1 MHMFMSR
8 RVMRTERLTILV
20 TREQKRELVG
30 LAKQRRI
37 SVGELVRA
45 AVAAATRSVVT
56 PKSDEVEPTAEQTEA
71 LERAAEAAS
80 GSLKRAADA
89 LGRAETEL
97 ARTRAHF
104 DAKPGENRD
113 ADATPRALLQRM
125 SNEVAD
131 LAVDLREIDRRVA
144 QLEGAFAVV
153 LTGKELPKPPSP
165 R

>member
-1 MHMFMSR
+1 
-8 RVMRTERLTILV
+8 MRTERLTILV

-37 SVGELVRA
+37 SVGELVRV
-45 AVAAATRSVVT
+45 AVAAATRSVAT

-80 GSLKRAADA
+80 RSLERAAEA

-104 DAKPGENRD
+104 DAKPGEVRD
-113 ADATPRALLQRM
+113 PDTTPRALLQR
-125 SNEVAD
+125 
-131 LAVDLREIDRRVA
+131 
-144 QLEGAFAVV
+144 AFAKVH
-153 LTGKELPKPPSP
+153 EDIA
-165 R
+165 